1 MTSIA
6 TFLES
11 LQDEINSYAI
21 QLGTTFAQ
29 EHERLTHRL
38 DGSGPPSMVLPPA
51 GDRVKNWDPM
61 FDLERAILQLAWAA
75 ARLAALGPEGALVAA
90 AHAARAT
97 ERLALF
103 QAVQNDFHLW
113 DDPVSKQNASNAKG
127 KRTKRDPA
135 RAMLAALLAGKDKPA
150 GGWESYAHAAE
161 VLAPKLR
168 VHYGREIAVDM
179 PAAVRKWIKNG
190 IVDGKPVDRVGEA
203 YLANAAP
210 PKP

>member
-1 MTSIA
+1 MTTITA
-6 TFLES
+6 FLES
-11 LQDEINSYAI
+11 LQHEIDQHAI
-21 QLGTTFAQ
+21 QLGTTFAK
-29 EHERLTHRL
+29 EHARLAHEME
-38 DGSGPPSMVLPPA
+38 GSGPPSMVLPPA

-61 FDLERAILQLAWAA
+61 FDLERAILQLSWAA
-75 ARLAALGPEGALVAA
+75 ARLAALGPEGAFVAA

-103 QAVQNDFHLW
+103 RAVQNDFHLW

-135 RAMLAALLAGKDKPA
+135 RAMLAALLAKDRPP
-150 GGWESYAHAAE
+150 GGWESYADAAE

-168 VHYGREIAVDM
+168 VHYGRDIAVDM
-179 PAAVRKWIKNG
+179 PAAVRKWIKDG

-203 YLANAAP
+203 YLANAATL
-210 PKP
+210 KV